1 MKKLIFSVAVAMICA
16 LGASAQSVAFHAG
29 VQGGLTLDKI
39 NMQTT
44 LQDFDIRT
52 APGWHVGATA
62 MLKLPAHFAVQPS
75 VNFEQSRSKHEDG
88 SIARVNAINVP
99 IAVEWGPDL
108 GIIRPFVQAVPY
120 VDFLLGGDLSTLK
133 DMGLEDFKNL
143 KNTANFGIGLG
154 GGIEV
159 WRIQISA
166 RYNWGLGS
174 MSKPNEILKS
184 ANRRGVTITLA
195 YLFL

>member
-1 MKKLIFSVAVAMICA
+1 MRRLIVSIIIAMGCAVY
-16 LGASAQSVAFHAG
+16 ASAQSVAFHAG
-29 VQGGLTLDKI
+29 IQGGLTLDRI
-39 NMQTT
+39 TLQTA
-44 LQDFDIRT
+44 LQDFSIKT

-75 VNFEQSRSKHEDG
+75 VNFEQSRSKHENG
-88 SIARVNAINVP
+88 SIAKVDAINVP

-108 GIIRPFVQAVPY
+108 GIIRPFVQVVPY
-120 VDFLLGGDLSTLK
+120 VDFLLGGSISAVK
-133 DMGLEDFKNL
+133 DEAAFDFREVKSF
-143 KNTANFGIGLG
+143 AHFGIGVG
-154 GGIEV
+154 GGFEV

-174 MSKPNEILKS
+174 MNKPDEILKS
-184 ANRRGVTITLA
+184 VNRSGVTVTLA